1 MSLAIAILNYNG
13 ADLLKRF
20 LPSVLQHSDA
30 ATIYVID
37 NASTDHSKDLL
48 EADFPTVKWIGLDH
62 NYGYAPLAKSPN

>member
-20 LPSVLQHSDA
+20 LPSVLQHSNA

-37 NASTDHSKDLL
+37 NASTDHSKD
-48 EADFPTVKWIGLDH
+48 FFGTFGFYNIWQ
-62 NYGYAPLAKSPN
+62 KSS